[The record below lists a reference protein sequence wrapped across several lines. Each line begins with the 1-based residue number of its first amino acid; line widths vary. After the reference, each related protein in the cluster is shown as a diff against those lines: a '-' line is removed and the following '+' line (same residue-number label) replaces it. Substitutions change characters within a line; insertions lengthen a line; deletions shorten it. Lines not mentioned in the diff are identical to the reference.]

1 MLRFQVSRVFCR
13 LGTRACAARR
23 ARTTFARTANDMQQK
38 PLSSFFKKKEA
49 ATEKGP
55 ASDAA
60 AAHSTATA
68 AAAPKRKLPASLH
81 GPPTPAATSPTGC
94 APMVDA
100 PAVAAPASPA
110 ALAAPAAKPKDLDP
124 VKPAAEQAAVW
135 MWQSGPSWTPY
146 EPEQSALL
154 ERAWAANEPRAPL
167 DNTRHVDFHTMRQAR
182 GAHLTHPSTS
192 RLETRSCEARAH
204 ARGSLAACHHR

>member
-1 MLRFQVSRVFCR
+1 MP
-13 LGTRACAARR
+13 RAALPPTLAQSERD
-23 ARTTFARTANDMQQK
+23 AKTT
-38 PLSSFFKKKEA
+38 LSFFKKKEV

-55 ASDAA
+55 ANAAA

-68 AAAPKRKLPASLH
+68 AAAPKRKLPASLQ
-81 GPPTPAATSPTGC
+81 GPPTPAATSPTGS
-94 APMVDA
+94 APVVDA
-100 PAVAAPASPA
+100 PAFAAPASPA

-124 VKPAAEQAAVW
+124 VKPAPGPAAIW

-146 EPEQSALL
+146 DPEQSALL

-182 GAHLTHPSTS
+182 GARLTHAHSAWTLPGH
-192 RLETRSCEARAH
+192 AH
-204 ARGSLAACHHR
+204 AKHARTHAAPLRRAITGERR

>member
-1 MLRFQVSRVFCR
+1 MRASVPRFLPPALGAACRASRSP
-13 LGTRACAARR
+13 
-23 ARTTFARTANDMQQK
+23 FARTANDMQQK

-49 ATEKGP
+49 ATEEGP

-81 GPPTPAATSPTGC
+81 GPPTPAATSPTGS
-94 APMVDA
+94 APVVDA

-124 VKPAAEQAAVW
+124 VKPAPEPAAVW

-182 GAHLTHPSTS
+182 GAHLTHPHPAW
-192 RLETRSCEARAH
+192 TRSCEARAH

>member
-1 MLRFQVSRVFCR
+1 
-13 LGTRACAARR
+13 
-23 ARTTFARTANDMQQK
+23 MQQK

-49 ATEKGP
+49 ATEEGP

-68 AAAPKRKLPASLH
+68 AAAPKRKLPASLQ
-81 GPPTPAATSPTGC
+81 GPPTGS
-94 APMVDA
+94 APVVDA

-124 VKPAAEQAAVW
+124 VKPAPEPAAVW

-182 GAHLTHPSTS
+182 GAHLKHPHPA
-192 RLETRSCEARAH
+192 RTRSCEARAH
-204 ARGSLAACHHR
+204 GRGSLAACHHR